1 MPPFKVLR
9 FLKQLYFSGFSYV
22 FHESFL
28 HRHLHYHA
36 SARLLVVRFPLV
48 VCLFCQCL
56 PVCLFVYPIRPPPPS
71 CCRSRPQGLV
81 VAGSPFDAQG
91 CLLPA
96 SLPGIQEGH
105 SGRPLADDAPGLSA
119 GVSAAAASLSSP
131 CSLPCPRRGL
141 GGGCG
146 VRGGVPRH
154 EALQGHR
161 KAGGE
166 PCDLRAGC
174 AGRVQARP
182 WHFGALAP
190 NPQSAQIHCK

>member
-1 MPPFKVLR
+1 MSPFFPSSSLPCKRSPIGGSLSTSCLSVLSVSTGLSFCLSHSAPPPR
-9 FLKQLYFSGFSYV
+9 RRPRASPGSGRGGHPRRCARPFASS
-22 FHESFL
+22 E
-28 HRHLHYHA
+28 
-36 SARLLVVRFPLV
+36 SARHSGRTFGQASGRRRAWALG
-48 VCLFCQCL
+48 
-56 PVCLFVYPIRPPPPS
+56 
-71 CCRSRPQGLV
+71 RSLSGGGLV
-81 VAGSPFDAQG
+81 VVS
-91 CLLPA
+91 LLA
-96 SLPGIQEGH
+96 
-105 SGRPLADDAPGLSA
+105 
-119 GVSAAAASLSSP
+119 
-131 CSLPCPRRGL
+131 PCPRRGL

>member
-1 MPPFKVLR
+1 MSPFFPSSSLPCKRSPIGGSLSTSCLSVLSVSTG
-9 FLKQLYFSGFSYV
+9 L
-22 FHESFL
+22 SFCL
-28 HRHLHYHA
+28 SH
-36 SARLLVVRFPLV
+36 SA
-48 VCLFCQCL
+48 
-56 PVCLFVYPIRPPPPS
+56 PPPPS

-141 GGGCG
+141 GGGCS

>member
-1 MPPFKVLR
+1 MSPFFPSSSLPCKRSPIGGSLSTSCLSVLSVSTGLSFCLSRSDPPPLLLPLASPGSGRGGQPLR
-9 FLKQLYFSGFSYV
+9 CARLFASS
-22 FHESFL
+22 E
-28 HRHLHYHA
+28 
-36 SARLLVVRFPLV
+36 SAR
-48 VCLFCQCL
+48 
-56 PVCLFVYPIRPPPPS
+56 
-71 CCRSRPQGLV
+71 
-81 VAGSPFDAQG
+81 
-91 CLLPA
+91 
-96 SLPGIQEGH
+96 H
-105 SGRPLADDAPGLSA
+105 SGRTFGQASGRRRARALGR
-119 GVSAAAASLSSP
+119 SLSGGALVVV
-131 CSLPCPRRGL
+131 SLLAPCPRRGL